1 VGQASQHT
9 PTAHRQSTLA
19 RFRQIGVHPIVESLV
34 QQGFSP
40 FRLATRILATLASV
54 WARFWMRYN
63 GPGACGRMATR
74 LATWSAPP
82 YKGRCYLARLSP
94 HGYTAPSAVAHH
106 RDLRRGANVFIGE
119 HVIIYRAH
127 KNAGPVELGDR
138 VHLHRDI
145 IIEIGSGGSFS
156 VGPDT
161 HIQPRCQFSAYAAA
175 IQIGR
180 DVEIAPH
187 CAFYP
192 YDHGFAAG
200 ELIRKQP
207 LQTRGD
213 IVVGDDAWL
222 GVGVIVLSG
231 VRIGKGAVIGAGSV
245 VTHNIPD
252 GAIAAGVP
260 ARVVRMRTDH
270 SRNGLAPSP
279 KMGNMS

>member
-1 VGQASQHT
+1 MVG
-9 PTAHRQSTLA
+9 
-19 RFRQIGVHPIVESLV
+19 SLV
-34 QQGFSP
+34 RQGFYP
-40 FRLATRILATLASV
+40 FRLATRIPAKLASV
-54 WARFWMRYN
+54 WVRFWMRYSGS
-63 GPGACGRMATR
+63 GPCGRMATR
-74 LATWSAPP
+74 LATWLAPP

-94 HGYTAPSAVAHH
+94 HGYTAPSAVVPH
-106 RDLRRGANVFIGE
+106 RDLRCGANVFIGE

-127 KNAGPVELGDR
+127 KNAGPVALGDR
-138 VHLHRDI
+138 VHLHRDT
-145 IIEIGSGGSFS
+145 IIEIGAGGSFT

-192 YDHGFAAG
+192 YDHGFAPG

-213 IVVGDDAWL
+213 IVIGDDAWL

-245 VTHNIPD
+245 VAHDIPA
-252 GAIAAGVP
+252 GAIAVGVP
-260 ARVVRMRTDH
+260 ARVVKMRSDL
-270 SRNGLAPSP
+270 SRSRVTSSSQTES
-279 KMGNMS
+279 MSR